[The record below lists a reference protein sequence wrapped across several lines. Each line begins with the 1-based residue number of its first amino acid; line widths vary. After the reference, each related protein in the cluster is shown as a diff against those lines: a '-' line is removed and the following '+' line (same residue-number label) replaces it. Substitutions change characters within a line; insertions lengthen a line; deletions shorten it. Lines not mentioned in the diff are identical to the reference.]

1 MKMNLMRRNSVMNRF
16 TKEMFESIYNEM
28 GSQKLLEIESAV
40 KVYYGKSNDGNPR
53 LSFMSSVAPPKMD
66 STKML
71 KVIQGKEME
80 GVYWTN
86 FDLLQANAK
95 QVFYSFCSDLVSAIE
110 RISEEKKALVILKNR
125 FHIWKSMFKKG
136 GVSISAEL
144 LKGLFGE
151 LYFLHTSLTDKY
163 DVNEAVAAWSG
174 ANGTAKDFSIGT
186 DWYEIKTVS
195 SSAVSVKISS
205 VSQLTSDIPGY
216 LVIIKIE
223 SMSPV
228 YSNEKSS
235 IGELLQAILERID
248 IDETKESFLGKLAE
262 YGLDLIDEYCSEKYN
277 VVSQHFYIVDDKF
290 PRILESDVKIQEIC
304 KVSYELIISSLDRF
318 KEG

>member
-1 MKMNLMRRNSVMNRF
+1 MSSF
-16 TKEMFESIYNEM
+16 TKEMFEALSNET
-28 GSQKLLEIESAV
+28 GSQRMLEIESAV
-40 KVYYGKSNDGNPR
+40 RVYYGMSNEGNPR
-53 LSFMSSVAPPKMD
+53 LSFMSSVVPPKMD

-71 KVIQGKEME
+71 KVVQGKEMDS
-80 GVYWTN
+80 VYWTS
-86 FDLLQANAK
+86 FDLLQVNAK

-110 RISEEKKALVILKNR
+110 KINDEKKALVYLKNR

-151 LYFLHTSLTDKY
+151 LYILNTSFVDKY
-163 DVNEAVAAWSG
+163 GINEAIAAWSG
-174 ANGTAKDFSIGT
+174 ADGAAKDFSIGM

-205 VSQLTSDIPGY
+205 VSQLSSDIPGH

-228 YSNEKSS
+228 YSTGQSS
-235 IGELLQAILERID
+235 IGELIQAILKKID
-248 IDETKESFLGKLAE
+248 IDETKELFLKKLAN
-262 YGLDLIDEYCSEKYN
+262 YGLDLTDECCSEKYS
-277 VVSQHFYIVDDKF
+277 VISRRFYTIDSGF
-290 PRILESDVKIQEIC
+290 PRILESDVKFQEIC
-304 KVSYELIISSLDRF
+304 KVSYELIINSLDRF
-318 KEG
+318 KED